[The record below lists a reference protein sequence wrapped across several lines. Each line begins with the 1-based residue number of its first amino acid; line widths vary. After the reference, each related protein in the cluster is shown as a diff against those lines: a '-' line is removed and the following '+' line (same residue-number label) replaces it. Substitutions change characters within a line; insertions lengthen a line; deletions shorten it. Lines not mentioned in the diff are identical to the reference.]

1 MQKLLKPSEPG
12 NKTTIKGLLLLK
24 KLSMSVVALGTVFIL
39 GACGEETASDG
50 KASAGARTVQV
61 TTPPTSKNLSWQ
73 TAEGKIL
80 GYEPDVLRAIDEKLE
95 AYEFNIQ
102 AVADSAQETGLKT
115 GKYELNVGGFYPTPE
130 REEQYYVPSESTGR
144 SLIKMYVKE
153 DSDIET
159 LEDLVGKKITPFTAG
174 GGTLQVVLDW
184 QEENPEHKLELEESS
199 GDIPYAQRIKEIDSG
214 KYDAFIG
221 PANLGQN
228 EVIEELGLDVKETD
242 PIYVGETI
250 MLIYKSDENEQ
261 LAEDVEQA
269 LKELKEDGTLS
280 EISTEYYGEDVFQ
293 YEVTK

>member
-1 MQKLLKPSEPG
+1 MVL
-12 NKTTIKGLLLLK
+12 
-24 KLSMSVVALGTVFIL
+24 A
-39 GACGEETASDG
+39 ACGDEPASEVQADG
-50 KASAGARTVQV
+50 DVRTIEV

-73 TAEGKIL
+73 TADGKIL

-95 AYEFNIQ
+95 DYAFNIQ

-130 REEQYYVPSESTGR
+130 REEQFLVPSEPTGR

-153 DSDIET
+153 GSGIET

-184 QEENPEHKLELEESS
+184 QEANPEHKLKLEESS
-199 GDIPYAQRIKEIDSG
+199 GDIPYAQRLKEIDDG

-228 EVIEELGLDVKETD
+228 EIIEELGLKVVQPD

-250 MLIYKSDENEQ
+250 MLIYKSEENEK
-261 LAEDVEQA
+261 LMEEVDQA
-269 LKELKEDGTLS
+269 LKELREEGTLS
-280 EISTEYYGEDVFQ
+280 EISEEYYGEDVFQ
-293 YEVTK
+293 YEVTKKE

>member
-1 MQKLLKPSEPG
+1 MF
-12 NKTTIKGLLLLK
+12 LLK
-24 KLSMSVVALGTVFIL
+24 KLTLSVFALGTVL
-39 GACGEETASDG
+39 TLAACGDEPT
-50 KASAGARTVQV
+50 AGAAEDGDVRTIEV

-73 TAEGKIL
+73 TADGKIL

-95 AYEFNIQ
+95 DYAFNIQ

-130 REEQYYVPSESTGR
+130 REEQFLVPSEPTGR

-153 DSDIET
+153 GSGIET

-184 QEENPEHKLELEESS
+184 QEANPEHELKLEESS
-199 GDIPYAQRIKEIDSG
+199 GDIPYAQRLKEIDDG

-228 EVIEELGLDVKETD
+228 EIIDELGLKVVQPD

-250 MLIYKSDENEQ
+250 MLIYKSEENEK
-261 LAEDVEQA
+261 LMEEVDQA
-269 LKELKEDGTLS
+269 LKELREEGTLS
-280 EISTEYYGEDVFQ
+280 EISEEYYGEDVFQ
-293 YEVTK
+293 YDVTKKE

>member
-1 MQKLLKPSEPG
+1 M
-12 NKTTIKGLLLLK
+12 K
-24 KLSMSVVALGTVFIL
+24 KLSMTLLALGVTFVL
-39 GACGEETASDG
+39 TACNEEPVAKGTASEDV
-50 KASAGARTVQV
+50 RTIEV

-73 TAEGKIL
+73 TPDGEIL

-95 AYEFNIQ
+95 GYEFNIQ

-130 REEQYYVPSESTGR
+130 RKEQFYVPEEPTGR
-144 SLIKMYVKE
+144 SLIKMYVRE
-153 DSDIET
+153 DSGIET

-199 GDIPYAQRIKEIDSG
+199 GDIPYAQRLKEIDSG
-214 KYDAFIG
+214 KYDAFVG

-228 EVIEELGLDVKETD
+228 EVIEELGLKVIGTD

-250 MLIYKSDENEQ
+250 LLIHKSEENEQ
-261 LAEDVEQA
+261 LVKEVNQA
-269 LKELKEDGTLS
+269 LKELREEGKLS
-280 EISTEYYGEDVFQ
+280 DISEEYYGEDVFQ